1 MICQLDLELIYLLPD
16 LSRKARKDMITGLRI
31 RRYVGLVK
39 TFSGE
44 FTKVFEELLPDVP
57 LAYSYSVRY

>member
-16 LSRKARKDMITGLRI
+16 FSRKARKDTRASLRI

-44 FTKVFEELLPDVP
+44 FTKAFEELLPDVP
-57 LAYSYSVRY
+57 LAYSYSVRH